1 MTCSSGGCNF
11 TTANWFPS
19 LIRTVFTARPSH
31 RANVW
36 PSLPPAAGKTTQTQN
51 TQHRAP
57 FMLQSFLAEG
67 RHTRCANLIRLQ
79 IISRVCKRFT
89 VNAFLTP
96 RLTPVPVDES
106 VAQLRFPTFGLRDVS
121 SPSESGRG
129 KASGVGGG
137 LTVTRPHIFVV
148 CHLCCGQCQ
157 TLRILCPVWRGLATV
172 RWKRPQVAFL
182 STVWTLKIQCLALF
196 VSELKHGG
204 TLDSAPCYS

>member
-1 MTCSSGGCNF
+1 MCDPHSLLQPGRRLKHKTRSTEHPLCCN
-11 TTANWFPS
+11 P
-19 LIRTVFTARPSH
+19 
-31 RANVW
+31 
-36 PSLPPAAGKTTQTQN
+36 
-51 TQHRAP
+51 
-57 FMLQSFLAEG
+57 FLAEG

-79 IISRVCKRFT
+79 LISRVCKRFT

-148 CHLCCGQCQ
+148 CHLSCGQCQ

-204 TLDSAPCYS
+204 TLDSAACYS